1 MLLKLTKQIIVQQQH
16 KKNVFIFNNK
26 IFFQYC
32 LNISIVFLKPEL
44 NHITNTLKVTQ
55 SSLNLHNHVF

>member
-26 IFFQYC
+26 ISYQILSQY
-32 LNISIVFLKPEL
+32 LNYTS
-44 NHITNTLKVTQ
+44 
-55 SSLNLHNHVF
+55 